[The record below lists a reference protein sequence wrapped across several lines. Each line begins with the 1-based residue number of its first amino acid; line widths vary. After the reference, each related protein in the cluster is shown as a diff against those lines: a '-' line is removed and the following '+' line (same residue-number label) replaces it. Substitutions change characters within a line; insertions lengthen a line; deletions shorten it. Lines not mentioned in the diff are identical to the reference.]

1 VGGGEFLDDDR
12 NDDQVVTT
20 GNLRMVFWDL
30 GLTGVQACISETCL
44 QKLEMLSRPQVP
56 DSLPTLVDL
65 MTVFPG
71 RSSLPIDDVFRIF
84 LNRTR
89 CHRSQ
94 IVAEHQDMMPLAP
107 TVAQPWLG
115 RLRSSSALSSQD
127 SAPAE
132 PPAP

>member
-1 VGGGEFLDDDR
+1 
-12 NDDQVVTT
+12 
-20 GNLRMVFWDL
+20 MAFWDL

-44 QKLEMLSRPQVP
+44 QKLEMPSRPQVP

-65 MTVFPG
+65 MTVLPG
-71 RSSLPIDDVFRIF
+71 RSNLPIDDMFRIF
-84 LNRTR
+84 L
-89 CHRSQ
+89 HRARPPQSQ
-94 IVAEHQDMMPLAP
+94 AVAPHEHIMPLAAA
-107 TVAQPWLG
+107 VAQPWLG